1 MSKFSLLSIEE
12 LIEKLN
18 FINNDSV
25 PKWGVMNPS
34 QMLRHCSKFID
45 LYLGKITVPFWYKYF
60 GVTIGKLFL
69 RYISKT
75 NPLNTPKN
83 IRTEK
88 SIKIS
93 DTNLNFEYE
102 KDLLIQKLR
111 KLNTL
116 KGPIH
121 HPIYGK
127 MKSEQVIF
135 LIIHHTTHHCN
146 QFGLI

>member
-18 FINNDSV
+18 SINNDSV

-34 QMLRHCSKFID
+34 QMLKHCSKFID

-75 NPLNTPKN
+75 NPLNT
-83 IRTEK
+83 
-88 SIKIS
+88 
-93 DTNLNFEYE
+93 
-102 KDLLIQKLR
+102 
-111 KLNTL
+111 L

-127 MKSEQVIF
+127 MKSEQVKF
-135 LIIHHTTHHCN
+135 LIIHHTTHYYN

>member
-1 MSKFSLLSIEE
+1 MTT
-12 LIEKLN
+12 LIIGASPNKQRY
-18 FINNDSV
+18 S
-25 PKWGVMNPS
+25 
-34 QMLRHCSKFID
+34 
-45 LYLGKITVPFWYKYF
+45 YKA
-60 GVTIGKLFL
+60 
-69 RYISKT
+69 
-75 NPLNTPKN
+75 
-83 IRTEK
+83 
-88 SIKIS
+88 
-93 DTNLNFEYE
+93 
-102 KDLLIQKLR
+102 IQKLR